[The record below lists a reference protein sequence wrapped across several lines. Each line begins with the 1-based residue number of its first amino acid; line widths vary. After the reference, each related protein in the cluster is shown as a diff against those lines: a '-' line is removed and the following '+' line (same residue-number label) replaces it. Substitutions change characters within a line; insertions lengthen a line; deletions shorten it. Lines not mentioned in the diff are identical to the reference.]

1 MTPRKQ
7 YFVSLAAFL
16 FAVGACALLGHVTGS
31 RFFVFPLLVAF
42 FVFTIWN
49 LAFCCRKCGT
59 PYLYE
64 FKGHFMFP
72 TVLPKKCRTCGWP
85 TNQRY
90 GGEHEK
96 TRR

>member
-16 FAVGACALLGHVTGS
+16 SAVGACALLGYVTGN
-31 RFFVFPLLVAF
+31 RIFLFPFFLAVFVFA
-42 FVFTIWN
+42 IWN
-49 LAFCCRKCGT
+49 LAFCCPKCGM

-64 FKGHFMFP
+64 FKGPLMFP
-72 TVLPKKCRTCGWP
+72 RGLPKQCRTCGWP

-90 GGEHEK
+90 DGKH
-96 TRR
+96 